1 MKGKNTPLKWLQP
14 YLERLNRARQQG
26 RMPHALL
33 ISGQDGVG
41 KRILAEQLAHALL
54 CERPTA
60 DGQACGQCT
69 ACVWLRAGTHPDLL
83 WLEPEEPG
91 KAIKV
96 DQVRALTGELCMTSH
111 AGRHKVAIV
120 QPADAM
126 NKNAANGLLKTLE
139 EPTDNTLL
147 ALLSALPGRLPA
159 TIRSRCQQLQI
170 ALPDDLTARQWLQGQ
185 GLDSTKATRYLQL
198 ANGAPLKAQQLAETD
213 SAAAR
218 AHRLQQL
225 LAVFKGSQ
233 DPIETAREW
242 ADAGERQSLDW
253 WQAWLQDVIRWQ
265 QGGKPPHEAEV
276 AQNLQQVMQTVDGRQ
291 LFDMLDQIFNA
302 LNSLGSGLNRQLM
315 MEELMIF
322 WAKLADPAS
331 CRTGLAGR

>member
-1 MKGKNTPLKWLQP
+1 MKWLQQ

-41 KRILAEQLAHALL
+41 KRILAEQLAHMLL
-54 CERPTA
+54 CEGPMA
-60 DGQACGQCT
+60 DGQPCGQCK
-69 ACVWLRAGTHPDLL
+69 ACGWLRAGTHPDLL
-83 WLEPEEPG
+83 WLEPEESG

-111 AGRHKVAIV
+111 GGRYKVAII

-147 ALLSALPGRLPA
+147 VLLSTLPGRLPA

-170 ALPDDLTARQWLQGQ
+170 ALPEDPTAQQWLHGQ
-185 GLDSTKATRYLQL
+185 GLDSTQATRYLKL

-225 LAVFKGSQ
+225 LAVFEGSR
-233 DPIETAREW
+233 DPIETAKEW
-242 ADAGERQSLDW
+242 VDEGERQFLDCW
-253 WQAWLQDVIRWQ
+253 RAWLQDVIRWQ
-265 QGGKPPHEAEV
+265 QGGQAPHEAEV
-276 AQNLQQVMQTVDGRQ
+276 AQNLQKVMETVDGRQ
-291 LFDMLDQIFNA
+291 LFDMWDQILNA

-331 CRTGLAGR
+331 CRTDLAGR